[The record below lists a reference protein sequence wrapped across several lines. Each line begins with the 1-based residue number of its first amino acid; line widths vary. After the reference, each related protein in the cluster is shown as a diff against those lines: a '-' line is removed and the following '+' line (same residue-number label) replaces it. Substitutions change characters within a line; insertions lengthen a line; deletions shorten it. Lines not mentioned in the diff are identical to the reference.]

1 MQFLDEWLVPTVEPL
16 LPADALAALRQE
28 VAPAPV
34 SLWETAVQRRMVTD
48 DQVLGAIAARFR
60 LPVADLSQVDARVTG
75 VIPEQLARRFTVV
88 PVGQTDSYLE
98 VATANPFDIDAEKM
112 LAFATGR
119 EVRMLLASP
128 GRLRAKLDE
137 IYRSGEEIVSRLLAG
152 IDEEIEVKELSEEE
166 AEYASAEEAS
176 QRPII
181 RLVDM
186 MLADG
191 VVNRASDIH
200 VEPIEGGVVVRYRI
214 DGVLR
219 QVMKVPRNAG
229 LPLISRIKIMSGLD
243 IADRLRPQD
252 GRARVSVNGE
262 PVDLRVSTLPAS
274 LGEKVVIRILSQR
287 TTVLNLESLG
297 MHPDEQE
304 AVKRLLTHK
313 EGIILVTGPTGS
325 GKTTTLYSA
334 LRLVQNE
341 GVNIVT
347 VEDPVEYRLGQN
359 IVQVQVHDK
368 AGLTFA
374 SALRSILRQ
383 DPDVVLVGEIRD
395 KETAQIA
402 LQASLTGHL
411 VLSTLHTND
420 APNAVTR
427 LVDMGMEP
435 YKIASALRGV
445 VAQRL
450 MRRLCKACFEP
461 REEPVPERLARF
473 IPPGTK
479 LLRAVGC
486 PECAMTGYRGRFS
499 IMEVL
504 TMNSELE
511 RRIGQGAT
519 ADLIAEAAR
528 ANGMRSL
535 FDSGLRHVLAG
546 DSTLEELLRVADVPV
561 EEEPRRAPASP
572 RSDRPLRLP
581 PQRRRLPRRRSRIR
595 RSRSTSRKRWSWW
608 RIPRTAAAPAAA
620 ARGAGTCVLLVE
632 DEEQLRRVMKDLLER
647 EGYTVAEAR
656 DGVQALDQVDRL
668 APDVIIL
675 DLNLPGH
682 RRLQRAGPAPLPAR
696 HAGDSGHGAHRQGR
710 RGQRGAGV
718 RAGRRRLHHQ
728 AVPGQGPVG
737 TARGGPRPPPRLTR
751 PPLTATS
758 STPVRPI
765 TRDSTGPGERFLTQG
780 RPGAGEARRAGAG
793 GLHAPRAARPP
804 KAQPERVPLRLP
816 ARAEAGGARAG
827 RRRAVAALS
836 RVRARAGWSSAWRR
850 TTAGCPT
857 AWWWATAPTS

>member
-1 MQFLDEWLVPTVEPL
+1 M
-16 LPADALAALRQE
+16 LA
-28 VAPAPV
+28 
-34 SLWETAVQRRMVTD
+34 
-48 DQVLGAIAARFR
+48 AIAARFR
-60 LPVADLSQVDARVTG
+60 FPVADLSRIDARV
-75 VIPEQLARRFTVV
+75 VQAVPEQLARRFTVV

-98 VATANPFDIDAEKM
+98 IATANPFDIDAEKV

-128 GRLRAKLDE
+128 AKLRAKIDE
-137 IYRSGEEIVSRLLAG
+137 LYRSGEEVVSRLLAG
-152 IDEEIEVKELSEEE
+152 IGDEMEVKELADEDEDF
-166 AEYASAEEAS
+166 AAASAEEAS

-191 VVNRASDIH
+191 VVSRASDIH
-200 VEPIEGGVVVRYRI
+200 VEPVEGGVVVRYRI

-229 LPLISRIKIMSGLD
+229 VPLISRIKIMSGLD

-262 PVDLRVSTLPAS
+262 AVDLRVSTLPAS

-287 TTVLNLESLG
+287 STVLTLESLG
-297 MHPDEQE
+297 MHTDEQE
-304 AVKRLLTHK
+304 AIKRLLTNK

-383 DPDVVLVGEIRD
+383 DPDVVLIGEIRD
-395 KETAQIA
+395 QETAQIA

-450 MRRLCKACFEP
+450 MRRLCRACVQPFEGGA
-461 REEPVPERLARF
+461 VPERLARY
-473 IPPGTK
+473 IPPNTK
-479 LLRAVGC
+479 LFRAVGC
-486 PECAMTGYRGRFS
+486 TECAQTGYRGRFS

-504 TMNSELE
+504 TMNPDLE

-519 ADLIAEAAR
+519 ADQIAEAAVD
-528 ANGMRSL
+528 NGMRSL
-535 FDSGLRHVLAG
+535 VRQ
-546 DSTLEELLRVADVPV
+546 
-561 EEEPRRAPASP
+561 RAPA
-572 RSDRPLRLP
+572 RARGRFHH
-581 PQRRRLPRRRSRIR
+581 RG
-595 RSRSTSRKRWSWW
+595 
-608 RIPRTAAAPAAA
+608 AAAGHRHPARRGGPPGGPGASVRPESRGDLGAGSAA
-620 ARGAGTCVLLVE
+620 GRGAG
-632 DEEQLRRVMKDLLER
+632 RH
-647 EGYTVAEAR
+647 A
-656 DGVQALDQVDRL
+656 
-668 APDVIIL
+668 
-675 DLNLPGH
+675 
-682 RRLQRAGPAPLPAR
+682 RRL
-696 HAGDSGHGAHRQGR
+696 S
-710 RGQRGAGV
+710 
-718 RAGRRRLHHQ
+718 RL
-728 AVPGQGPVG
+728 
-737 TARGGPRPPPRLTR
+737 R
-751 PPLTATS
+751 S
-758 STPVRPI
+758 
-765 TRDSTGPGERFLTQG
+765 
-780 RPGAGEARRAGAG
+780 AGAG
-793 GLHAPRAARPP
+793 GRN
-804 KAQPERVPLRLP
+804 
-816 ARAEAGGARAG
+816 AGGGGTRALRP
-827 RRRAVAALS
+827 RRGHLRAP
-836 RVRARAGWSSAWRR
+836 G
-850 TTAGCPT
+850 GG
-857 AWWWATAPTS
+857 